1 MLFITEVIA
10 HFHPV
15 LVHLPIGILLL
26 AILFH
31 WLSSKEKFAGL
42 LIAIPIAYLAG
53 AITAIL
59 SCITG
64 YLLSGTGEY
73 DETTLNLHQWMGI
86 LVAFISSA
94 GYLFCRNKNEQQLKW
109 VSIGLAG
116 LITITG
122 HLGGTL
128 THGEGYLW
136 KGISES
142 KKDSITL

>member
-31 WLSSKEKFAGL
+31 WLSSKEKLAGL
-42 LIAIPIAYLAG
+42 SIAIPIAYLAG

-64 YLLSGTGEY
+64 YLLSG
-73 DETTLNLHQWMGI
+73 LH
-86 LVAFISSA
+86 
-94 GYLFCRNKNEQQLKW
+94 YLQGVCNFPHKFHLY
-109 VSIGLAG
+109 
-116 LITITG
+116 LIIIIIIICKRIRQG
-122 HLGGTL
+122 
-128 THGEGYLW
+128 
-136 KGISES
+136 
-142 KKDSITL
+142 